1 MSFLKPIVFY
11 LLPLLFLTN
20 AIGQNTHGIITAFK
34 MDSIAIEAGLSFSN
48 DLVIKNTG
56 TQTIQIDSIRPAEL
70 LPGIL
75 FTPEY
80 AEPLP
85 FNQQQ
90 LLKIKMIADNALM
103 RSTVRKIEYYI
114 YYTENAT
121 TKISKASFY
130 IVRPASNYLVIGTSS
145 GEAYFNPSISENFI
159 NLFVEN
165 PGYETKNITLKFQL
179 LPDEFLTT
187 ATQQELVSLAP
198 KERKL
203 IQVRLLTRKKNA
215 FYPDYSLS
223 VTAHETG
230 STQAISGTVIPV
242 RTLAEKRNMNYSG
255 GSNMYKNYLELQFN
269 RSNQTNEFIQFRSN
283 TERKAGSGKMI
294 ALNATADYFIN
305 YRFLNLYDTWLSFQT
320 PKTFSRVGN
329 INAQGY
335 DMNIAGRGALFQ
347 YKITPKTQ
355 VEILATNNSFLLYSS
370 GAHLSDP
377 GYSIGTRF
385 NHSVNATT
393 MMNASYVFNQNN
405 FAGVQSHLATV
416 NIPLVNDSIHSLLLE
431 GGASTTEGIHQRKK
445 FPGGALG
452 LSYSLTR
459 KQFSFIS
466 NNYFSSPYYAGLRKG
481 ALNLYELVRYQ
492 FTNSSNIFFLYSGS
506 INKPQFV
513 VDDSSSFLLYQV
525 NNNFT
530 THQLETGYGRTV
542 NGYTFTLAPNY
553 NYQLYALPG
562 IMEYEAYRTKLNI
575 AKLYSKHALNFTID
589 YGIGKII
596 DTDRSFHSTRLLLNY
611 RTGPFYIDGMASI
624 NPSNVYDVIMA
635 RDNDRFRNYS
645 LTTGYNLNSP
655 GSKLSGNA
663 YIGYNYINTYKSR
676 NYFSS
681 ALLSYKIGSDW
692 YATGNVTYSSFQNNR
707 SSSGFNNFQF
717 SIGLKK
723 AFTRWSSATGDENNI
738 ILEVFEDHDQN
749 GRRNGKEPL
758 LPGTIVQ
765 LNKTTVAITDSK
777 GSIKLNQ
784 VPAATYYITAQRNDQ
799 RLDILTGDSILIENN
814 GTIAIPVI
822 KTYIRNGS
830 LREIKAEYDIQ
841 VQDASGITIYAQ
853 NTQTGK
859 TYHTVTSFEGDF
871 QLKLPA
877 GHYLI
882 QIRNDR
888 YEITNNNQEITVGNL
903 NQDTPLIFH
912 YKNKDI
918 RIDVKQF

>member
-11 LLPLLFLTN
+11 LLPLFVLTN
-20 AIGQNTHGIITAFK
+20 AVGQNTPGIVTAFK
-34 MDSIAIEAGLSFSN
+34 TDSITIEAGLSFSN

-56 TQTIQIDSIRPAEL
+56 IPTIKIDSIQPAES

-75 FTPEY
+75 FTPEFSG
-80 AEPLP
+80 PLHA
-85 FNQQQ
+85 NEQQI
-90 LLKIKMIADNALM
+90 LKVKMIADNALM
-103 RSTVRKIEYYI
+103 RSAIRQIVYHI
-114 YYTENAT
+114 YYTENAI
-121 TKISKASFY
+121 TKISKASFR
-130 IVRPASNYLVIGTSS
+130 IVRPSSNYLVIGTSS
-145 GEAYFNPSISENFI
+145 GEAYFNPLVSDNFV

-179 LPDEFLTT
+179 LPDEFLTI

-215 FYPDYSLS
+215 YYPDYSLS
-223 VTAHETG
+223 VTAYEPG
-230 STQAISGTVIPV
+230 GTQAISGTVIPV

-255 GSNMYKNYLELQFN
+255 GGYMYKNYLELQFN
-269 RSNQTNEFIQFRSN
+269 RSNQTNEFVQFRSN
-283 TERKAGSGKMI
+283 MERKPGPGKMI
-294 ALNATADYFIN
+294 EFNTAADYFVN

-320 PKTFSRVGN
+320 PKTFTRVGN

-355 VEILATNNSFLLYSS
+355 VEILGTHNSFLLYSS
-370 GAHLSDP
+370 AAHLSDP

-385 NHSVNATT
+385 NHRMNGTRI
-393 MMNASYVFNQNN
+393 MNASYLFNQNN
-405 FAGVQSHLATV
+405 FTGVQSHLATLHLPV
-416 NIPLVNDSIHSLLLE
+416 LNDSIHSLAIE
-431 GGASTTEGIHQRKK
+431 GGASTSEGIHQRRKY
-445 FPGGALG
+445 PGGALG

-459 KQFSFIS
+459 KQFSFVS
-466 NNYFSSPYYAGLRKG
+466 SNYFSSPYYAGLRKG
-481 ALNLYELVRYQ
+481 ALNLYELIRYQ

-530 THQLETGYGRTV
+530 THQLETGYGRTI

-562 IMEYEAYRTKLNI
+562 TMEYEAYRTKLNI
-575 AKLYSKHALNFTID
+575 AKLYNQHALNFTID

-596 DTDRSFHSTRLLLNY
+596 NTHKSFHSTRLLLNY
-611 RTGPFYIDGMASI
+611 RTGPFYIDGIASI
-624 NPSNVYDVIMA
+624 NPSNVYDLTMA
-635 RDNDRFRNYS
+635 QDNDRFRNYS
-645 LTTGYNLNSP
+645 LTAGYNLNSP

-663 YIGYNYINTYKSR
+663 YMGYNYINTYKSR

-681 ALLSYKIGSDW
+681 ALLSYKIGNDW

-723 AFTRWSSATGDENNI
+723 AFAQWSSPTGNENNI
-738 ILEVFEDHDQN
+738 ILEVFEDQDQN
-749 GRRNGKEPL
+749 GKRNGKEPL

-765 LNKTTVAITDSK
+765 LNKTTVAITDTR
-777 GSIKLNQ
+777 GRIKLNQ
-784 VPAATYYITAQRNDQ
+784 VPEATYYITAQKNEE
-799 RLDILTGDSILIENN
+799 RLDILTGDSIHINKN
-814 GTIAIPVI
+814 KTFAIPVI
-822 KTYIRNGS
+822 KTYIRTGM
-830 LREIKAEYDIQ
+830 LQEIKAEYDIQ

-853 NTQTGK
+853 NAQTGK
-859 TYHTVTSFEGDF
+859 TYHTVTRFEGDF

-877 GHYLI
+877 GRYLI
-882 QIRNDR
+882 HIRNNR
-888 YEITNNNQEITVGNL
+888 YEITDNNQEITVGEL
-903 NQDTPLIFH
+903 QQDTPLIFH

-918 RIDVKQF
+918 RINVKQF